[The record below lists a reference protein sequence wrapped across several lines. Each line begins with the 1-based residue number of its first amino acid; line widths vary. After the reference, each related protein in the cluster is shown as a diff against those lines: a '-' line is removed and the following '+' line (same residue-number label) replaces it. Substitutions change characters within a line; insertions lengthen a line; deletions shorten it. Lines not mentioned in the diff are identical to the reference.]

1 MGIVLF
7 DNRNR
12 KSFFP
17 LTATRAIASLRMGIL
32 TIKER
37 WGKTTGEEVFV
48 HTEDYLKPLYETIL
62 DGEHLWVDSAVII
75 SDELL
80 SAIKE
85 LKTNEAI
92 MDNQGLIAGKSN
104 RPPESF
110 NAFNNLNW
118 FESIKGIE
126 VKRLEYP
133 HQIFQWNNQF
143 IKNDYQII
151 TANRVSEP
159 ISVTNTLINPSDIFV
174 EEGVTMEY
182 CTLNATAGP
191 IYIGKYATLMEGS
204 FIRGSFS
211 FGTNSL
217 MKMGGKMYGATTIGP
232 NCVVGGE
239 IKNIVMQGN
248 SNKAHDGYLGDSVI
262 GEWCNFGAGTSNSN
276 VKNTGGEVHLWN
288 YAFNDFI
295 AAGQKCGVIMGDYSR
310 AAINSRINTG
320 SVIGVCANV
329 YGAGLLPTVIKD
341 FSWGLN
347 ERYIFEKALVDIN
360 NWMKMKHHD
369 ISQEEIEVLRAIFG
383 GVCN

>member
-1 MGIVLF
+1 MSIVLF

-37 WGKTTGEEVFV
+37 WEKTTGEEVFV
-48 HTEDYLKPLYETIL
+48 HTEDYLKPLYDKIP

-85 LKTNEAI
+85 LKANEAI

-104 RPPESF
+104 QPSESF
-110 NAFNNLNW
+110 NVFNTLNW
-118 FESIKGIE
+118 FESIKGVE

-143 IKNDYQII
+143 IKNDYQLI

-159 ISVTNTLINPSDIFV
+159 ISVTNTLINPADIFV

-191 IYIGKYATLMEGS
+191 IYIGKNATLMEGC
-204 FIRGSFS
+204 FIRGPFVL
-211 FGTNSL
+211 GNNSL
-217 MKMGGKMYGATTIGP
+217 LKMGTKIYGATTFGP
-232 NCVVGGE
+232 NCVGGGE
-239 IKNIVMQGN
+239 IKNVVMQGN

-262 GEWCNFGAGTSNSN
+262 GEWCNFGAGSSNSN
-276 VKNTGGEVHLWN
+276 VKNTGGKVHLWN
-288 YAFNDFI
+288 EGLNDFVD
-295 AAGQKCGVIMGDYSR
+295 AGQKCGVIMGDYSR
-310 AAINSRINTG
+310 AAINSSINTG
-320 SVIGVCANV
+320 SAIGVCCNV
-329 YGAGLLPTVIKD
+329 FGEGLLPKVIKD
-341 FSWGLN
+341 FSWGLKEKYIFDKVLSDIN
-347 ERYIFEKALVDIN
+347 NWKKMKHQTLNVEEIQVLQQIFEKA
-360 NWMKMKHHD
+360 
-369 ISQEEIEVLRAIFG
+369 
-383 GVCN
+383 